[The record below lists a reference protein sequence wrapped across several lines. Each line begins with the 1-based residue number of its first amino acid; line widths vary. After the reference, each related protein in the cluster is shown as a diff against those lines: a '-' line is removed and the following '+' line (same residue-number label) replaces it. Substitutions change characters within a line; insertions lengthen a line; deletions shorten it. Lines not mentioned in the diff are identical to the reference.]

1 MWVWSLGWE
10 DLLEKDMVIHS
21 SILAGEFHG
30 QRSLARCIVHGVEKS
45 QTGLSDW
52 CRGNSIP
59 ISSHSSPSPPKPLA
73 TTNPPFFF
81 FLVLCL
87 FWMFHINGVIQHVAF
102 CDLLLACFPGSS
114 MLKHIPVCH
123 SFLWLDNVTLYIFIH
138 SLVDGHLTCFDY

>member
-30 QRSLARCIVHGVEKS
+30 QRSLARYIVHGVEKS

-52 CRGNSIP
+52 RKANSIP
-59 ISSHSSPSPPKPLA
+59 ITSHSSPFPPNLWQPLIHL
-73 TTNPPFFF
+73 FV
-81 FLVLCL
+81 LVLCL
-87 FWMFHINGVIQHVAF
+87 FWIFHINGVIQHVAF

-114 MLKHIPVCH
+114 MLKHVPVCH

-138 SLVDGHLTCFDY
+138 SLVDGHLPCFDY

>member
-30 QRSLARCIVHGVEKS
+30 QRSLARYIVHGVEKS

-52 CRGNSIP
+52 RKANSIP
-59 ISSHSSPSPPKPLA
+59 ITSHSSPFPPNLWQPLIHL
-73 TTNPPFFF
+73 F

-87 FWMFHINGVIQHVAF
+87 FWIFHINGVIQHVAF

-114 MLKHIPVCH
+114 MLKHVPVCH

-138 SLVDGHLTCFDY
+138 SLVDGHLPCFDY